1 MKQTAVVLCPGRG
14 TYQKSELGCLAAFY
28 GSNTLKAIDKQR
40 QQQGLATVTELDSA
54 AVYLPASHQKAENNA
69 ALIYA
74 AGLAQFQALRGAT
87 TPGSAAAALAEQ
99 YDIVAV
105 TGNSMGWYTALSC
118 AGVWDCAFGTAVV
131 SGMAQLTAQA
141 QGQQFI
147 YPLLDEN
154 WRRDPAKDA
163 AVKQQLA
170 AHPGE
175 LWMSIEYGGY
185 AVLAGTKNAVASA
198 MKHLPPLDGRFPL
211 LLHGHAA
218 FHSPLMQQASM
229 QALDK
234 FKQQH
239 FLPPQIPLI
248 DGAGSIW
255 HTGAVDTT
263 ALWRYTFQTQVADCY
278 HFTRAVQVAVKEF
291 APDKLILLGPGQ
303 NLGGAVAQSLIE
315 IGYAGLQNKQDF
327 VALQQSNNPLLI
339 EAQALLAEAE
349 TA

>member
-14 TYQKSELGCLAAFY
+14 TYQKTELGSLAPFY
-28 GSNTLKAIDKQR
+28 NSAVLKAIDQKR
-40 QQQGLATVTELDSA
+40 RELGLATVTELDSA
-54 AVYLPASHQKAENNA
+54 PLYLNASHQKPENNA

-74 AGLAQFQALRGAT
+74 AGVAQFQALKQDL
-87 TPGSAAAALAEQ
+87 AAQ

-118 AGVWDCAFGTAVV
+118 AGVWDSAFGTEVV
-131 SGMAQLTAQA
+131 SGMAQLTAKA
-141 QGQQFI
+141 EGLQFI
-147 YPLLDEN
+147 YPLLDEH
-154 WRRDPAKDA
+154 WRLDPAKDA

-170 AHPGE
+170 LHQGE

-185 AVLAGTKNAVASA
+185 AVMAGSKVAVTAA
-198 MKHLPPLDGRFPL
+198 MAALPPVDGRFPL

-229 QALDK
+229 QALDT
-234 FKQQH
+234 FSQQQFH
-239 FLPPQIPLI
+239 RPQTALI
-248 DGAGSIW
+248 DGTGAIW
-255 HTGAVDTT
+255 HTGAVDPT
-263 ALWRYTFQTQVADCY
+263 ALWRYTFETQVSDCY
-278 HFTRAVQVAVKEF
+278 HFSKAVQVAVKEF

-315 IGYAGLQNKQDF
+315 IGYAGLQHKQDF
-327 VALQQSNNPLLI
+327 VVRQQSDNPLLI
-339 EAQALLAEAE
+339 EAQALLTAAE